1 MSKGKCQQK
10 EMPMAKMESSY
21 LPHVAKS
28 EQIVKPT
35 QKQQQQKQ
43 SFFVL
48 SPITELITCWGMV

>member
-1 MSKGKCQQK
+1 
-10 EMPMAKMESSY
+10 MPMAKMESSY